1 MPFSLNSDAELIDC
15 LDQWEGPLY
24 RSITPKCTIGKPKAK
39 TY

>member
-24 RSITPKCTIGKPKAK
+24 RSITPKCTIGKPKTK
-39 TY
+39 TH